1 MNILKWSSLS
11 SPHKYRRRILNGG
24 CLIYSVNEVQK
35 CAAGSAVP
43 LLQIEERRYIGRNFG
58 SNRRNRAGRFN
69 GKPAAGL
76 ALSEGDHAKFSR
88 VSMSNGTKR
97 RSGYHEVLPRDSTVK
112 RWTPLPSAFL
122 APPAF
127 PADFGDFV
135 YPYLLYF
142 IPLMILGIYSPIYQS
157 SEDSTCSNSFF
168 IVFLAKPMTLSLRL

>member
-1 MNILKWSSLS
+1 VCRRTQL
-11 SPHKYRRRILNGG
+11 YRCCKSKNDGTSGVTLDPIVEIAREDLM
-24 CLIYSVNEVQK
+24 V
-35 CAAGSAVP
+35 
-43 LLQIEERRYIGRNFG
+43 
-58 SNRRNRAGRFN
+58 
-69 GKPAAGL
+69 KPAAGL
-76 ALSEGDHAKFSR
+76 ALAEGDHAKFSR